1 MSTTSLT
8 WGRKVFG
15 VFNLLFLLIV
25 SLLCLMPIVHIL
37 ALSFSSGNAAAAGQV
52 GLWPVDFTTAAYD
65 NVFGKPEYLR
75 AFWVSIKRVVVGT
88 SISMVLMIL
97 TAYPLSKEVHQFR
110 FRTVYAWLFVFTIL
124 FSGGLIPTYLTIKSL
139 GLIDTLGALVLPTAI
154 PVFNV
159 ILLLNFYRS
168 LPKELEE
175 SSRMDGAGHFITLWK
190 IYVPLSLPAL
200 ATTGLFT
207 IVGHWNS
214 WFDGMLYMNHTEN
227 YPLQTFLQTVIIN
240 MDFRFI
246 KAENVEL
253 MLELSDR
260 TSRAAQIFVAAFP
273 ILIVYPFLQRFFI
286 KGIVMGSVKE

>member
-1 MSTTSLT
+1 MRTNRSF
-8 WGRKVFG
+8 GRK
-15 VFNLLFLLIV
+15 LFLICNFIFLASV
-25 SLLCLMPIVHIL
+25 SLLCLMPIIHIL
-37 ALSFSSGNAAAAGQV
+37 ALSFSSGQAASAGKV
-52 GLWPVDFTTAAYD
+52 ILWPVDFTTAAYA

-75 AFWVSIKRVVVGT
+75 AFWVSIQRVLMGT
-88 SISMVLMIL
+88 TISMFLTII
-97 TAYPLSKEVHQFR
+97 TAYPLSKDSKQFR
-110 FRTVYAWLFVFTIL
+110 LRTFYSWFFVFTIL
-124 FSGGLIPTYLTIKSL
+124 FSGGLIPNYLTVKNL
-139 GLIDTLGALVLPTAI
+139 GMLDTIWALVLPAAVT
-154 PVFNV
+154 VFNV

-175 SSRMDGAGHFITLWK
+175 SSLLDGAGQFTTLWK

-207 IVGHWNS
+207 MVGHWNS
-214 WFDGMLYMNHTEN
+214 WFDGMIYMNHPEN
-227 YPLQTFLQTVIIN
+227 YPLQTFLQTIIIK

-246 KAENVEL
+246 KPERAEL
-253 MLELSDR
+253 MIKLSDR

>member
-1 MSTTSLT
+1 MRTNRSF
-8 WGRKVFG
+8 GRK
-15 VFNLLFLLIV
+15 LFLICNFIFLASV
-25 SLLCLMPIVHIL
+25 SLLCLMPIIHIL
-37 ALSFSSGNAAAAGQV
+37 ALSFSSGQAASAGKV
-52 GLWPVDFTTAAYD
+52 ILWPVEFTTAAYA

-75 AFWVSIKRVVVGT
+75 AFWVSIQRVLMGT
-88 SISMVLMIL
+88 TISMFLTII
-97 TAYPLSKEVHQFR
+97 TAYPLSKDSRQFR
-110 FRTVYAWLFVFTIL
+110 LRTFYSWFFVFTIL
-124 FSGGLIPTYLTIKSL
+124 FSGGLIPNYLTVKNL
-139 GLIDTLGALVLPTAI
+139 GMLDTIWALVLPGAVT
-154 PVFNV
+154 VFNV

-175 SSRMDGAGHFITLWK
+175 SSLLDGAGQFTTLWK

-207 IVGHWNS
+207 MVGHWNS
-214 WFDGMLYMNHTEN
+214 WFDGMIYMNHPEN
-227 YPLQTFLQTVIIN
+227 YPLQTFLQTIIIK

-246 KAENVEL
+246 KPERAEL
-253 MLELSDR
+253 MLKLSDR

>member
-1 MSTTSLT
+1 M
-8 WGRKVFG
+8 
-15 VFNLLFLLIV
+15 VFNFIFLAFI
-25 SLLCLMPIVHIL
+25 SLLCLMPIIHIL
-37 ALSFSSGNAAAAGQV
+37 AISFSSGNAAAAGKV
-52 GLWPVDFTTAAYD
+52 TLWPVDFTTAAYD

-75 AFWVSIKRVVVGT
+75 AFWVSIKRVVLGT
-88 SISMVLMIL
+88 SISMLLTIV
-97 TAYPLSKEVHQFR
+97 TAYPLSKDTSQFR
-110 FRTVYAWLFVFTIL
+110 LRTWYAWVFVFTIL
-124 FSGGLIPTYLTIKSL
+124 FSGGLVPMYLTVKSL
-139 GLIDTLGALVLPTAI
+139 GMLDSIWALVLPGAV

-159 ILLLNFYRS
+159 ILLLNFYRN

-175 SSRMDGAGHFITLWK
+175 SSRIDGASHFTTLWK

-214 WFDGMLYMNHTEN
+214 WFDGILYMNHPEN
-227 YPLQTFLQTVIIN
+227 YPLQSFLQSIIIKN
-240 MDFRFI
+240 DFRFL

-253 MLELSDR
+253 MIKLSDR
-260 TSRAAQIFVAAFP
+260 TSKAAQIFVAAFP

>member
-1 MSTTSLT
+1 MITTRSL
-8 WGRKVFG
+8 GRNIFIG
-15 VFNLLFLLIV
+15 GNYIFLLLI
-25 SLLCLMPIVHIL
+25 SFLCLMPIIHIL
-37 ALSFSSGNAAAAGQV
+37 AISFSSGAAAAAGKV
-52 GLWPVDFTTAAYD
+52 GLWPIDFTTAAYD
-65 NVFGKPEYLR
+65 NVFGKQEYLR
-75 AFWVSIKRVVVGT
+75 AFWVSIQRVVLGT
-88 SISMVLMIL
+88 TLSMALMII
-97 TAYPLSKEVHQFR
+97 TAFPLSKDSRQFR
-110 FRTVYAWLFVFTIL
+110 LRTFYAWLFVFTIL
-124 FSGGLIPTYLTIKSL
+124 FSGGLIPNYLTVKSL
-139 GLIDTLGALVLPTAI
+139 GLIDTLWALVLPTAI

-159 ILLLNFYRS
+159 ILLLNFYRN

-175 SSRMDGAGHFITLWK
+175 SSRMDGAGYFTTLWK

-227 YPLQTFLQTVIIN
+227 YPLQTFLQTVIIK

-246 KAENVEL
+246 KAENAEL
-253 MLELSDR
+253 ILKLSDR

-286 KGIVMGSVKE
+286 KGIVVGSVKE

>member
-1 MSTTSLT
+1 MTINRSL
-8 WGRKVFG
+8 GRRVFVACNF
-15 VFNLLFLLIV
+15 VFLAILSF
-25 SLLCLMPIVHIL
+25 LCLMPIIHIL
-37 ALSFSSGNAAAAGQV
+37 AISFSSGNAAAAGEV
-52 GLWPVDFTTAAYD
+52 SLWPVDFTTAAYN

-75 AFWVSIKRVVVGT
+75 AFWISVQRVVVGT
-88 SISMVLMIL
+88 ALSMFLVIL
-97 TAYPLSKEVHQFR
+97 TAYPLSKDPRQFR
-110 FRTVYAWLFVFTIL
+110 LRTLYAWFFVFTIL
-124 FSGGLIPTYLTIKSL
+124 FSGGLIPTYLTVKSF
-139 GLIDTLGALVLPTAI
+139 GLIDTLWALILPTAV

-175 SSRMDGAGHFITLWK
+175 SSRIDGAGHFKTLWK

-207 IVGHWNS
+207 MVGHWNS

-227 YPLQTFLQTVIIN
+227 YPLQTFLQTVIVK

-246 KAENVEL
+246 KAENAEL
-253 MLELSDR
+253 MLKLSDR

-273 ILIVYPFLQRFFI
+273 ILIVYPFLQKMFI

>member
-1 MSTTSLT
+1 MRTDRSF
-8 WGRKVFG
+8 GRK
-15 VFNLLFLLIV
+15 LFLICNFIFLASV
-25 SLLCLMPIVHIL
+25 SLLCLMPIIHIL
-37 ALSFSSGNAAAAGQV
+37 ALSFSSGQAASAGKV
-52 GLWPVDFTTAAYD
+52 ILWPVEFTTAAYA

-75 AFWVSIKRVVVGT
+75 AFWVSIQRVLMGT
-88 SISMVLMIL
+88 TISMFLTII
-97 TAYPLSKEVHQFR
+97 TAYPLSKDSRQFR
-110 FRTVYAWLFVFTIL
+110 LRTYYSWFFVFTIL
-124 FSGGLIPTYLTIKSL
+124 FSGGLIPNYLTVKNL
-139 GLIDTLGALVLPTAI
+139 GMLDTIWALVLPGAVT
-154 PVFNV
+154 VFNV

-175 SSRMDGAGHFITLWK
+175 SSLLDGAGQFTTLWK

-207 IVGHWNS
+207 MVGHWNS
-214 WFDGMLYMNHTEN
+214 WFDGMIYMNHPEN
-227 YPLQTFLQTVIIN
+227 YPLQTFLQTIIIK

-246 KAENVEL
+246 KPERAEL
-253 MLELSDR
+253 MLKLSDR

>member
-1 MSTTSLT
+1 
-8 WGRKVFG
+8 
-15 VFNLLFLLIV
+15 
-25 SLLCLMPIVHIL
+25 MPIIHIL
-37 ALSFSSGNAAAAGQV
+37 AISFSSGAAAAAGKV
-52 GLWPVDFTTAAYD
+52 ALWPVDFTTAAYD

-75 AFWVSIKRVVVGT
+75 AFWVSVQRVLLGT
-88 SISMVLMIL
+88 VISMFLIIL
-97 TAYPLSKEVHQFR
+97 TAYPLSKEPRQFR
-110 FRTVYAWLFVFTIL
+110 LRTFYSWLFVFTIL
-124 FSGGLIPTYLTIKSL
+124 FSGGLIPSYLTVKSL
-139 GLIDTLGALVLPTAI
+139 GLIDTIWALVLPTAI

-159 ILLLNFYRS
+159 ILLLNFYRN

-175 SSRMDGAGHFITLWK
+175 SARIDGAGHFLTLWK

-207 IVGHWNS
+207 MVGHWNS

-227 YPLQTFLQTVIIN
+227 YPLQTFLQTVIIK

-253 MLELSDR
+253 MLKLSDR

-286 KGIVMGSVKE
+286 KGIVMGSVKG